1 MEQKSAEG
9 RPEALFHV
17 RLKDFSYLPSA
28 LRGHATVLLN
38 EGLEIE
44 VQSSD
49 VIYLGFRCGTKA
61 LPAFFAWD
69 LESVDCL
76 VGPWG

>member
-1 MEQKSAEG
+1 M
-9 RPEALFHV
+9 

-49 VIYLGFRCGTKA
+49 IIYLGFRCGTKV
-61 LPAFFAWD
+61 LPAFFAWG
-69 LESVDCL
+69 LESGDCL
-76 VGPWG
+76 AGPCG